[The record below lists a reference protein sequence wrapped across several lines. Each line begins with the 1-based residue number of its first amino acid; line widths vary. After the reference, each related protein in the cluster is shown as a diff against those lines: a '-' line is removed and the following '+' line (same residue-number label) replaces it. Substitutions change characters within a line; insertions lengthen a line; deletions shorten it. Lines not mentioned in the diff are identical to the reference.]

1 MLTPRIKKKQ
11 ILLSDISLF
20 EIYLVGSHTGC
31 SRLLSLK

>member
-1 MLTPRIKKKQ
+1 
-11 ILLSDISLF
+11 LLSDISLF